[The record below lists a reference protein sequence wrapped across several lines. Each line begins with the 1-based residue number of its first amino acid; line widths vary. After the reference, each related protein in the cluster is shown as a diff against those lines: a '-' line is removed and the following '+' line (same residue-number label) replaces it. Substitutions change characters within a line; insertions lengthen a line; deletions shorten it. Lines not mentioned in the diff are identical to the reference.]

1 MTEKARQLKEKLDI
15 VSINRD
21 DLNTIC
27 KDRLD
32 FGFDSIYFRYA
43 ELCDELAAYKASCK
57 GTNPVKERDQM
68 NWRKMHFYNALEQL
82 MLVHNEENENGTN

>member
-1 MTEKARQLKEKLDI
+1 MTEKAKNIANKLNVTTLNNDILNQLI
-15 VSINRD
+15 
-21 DLNTIC
+21 

-57 GTNPVKERDQM
+57 GTDPVKERDQM

-82 MLVHNEENENGTN
+82 MLVHNKENENGTN

>member
-1 MTEKARQLKEKLDI
+1 MTKEAKKIANKLNVATIDKDILDQLI
-15 VSINRD
+15 
-21 DLNTIC
+21 

-43 ELCDELAAYKASCK
+43 EVCDELAAYKASCR
-57 GTNPVKERDQM
+57 GADPVKERDQM

-82 MLVHNEENENGTN
+82 TQAHKDDNK